1 MTNLTTSET
10 AKSGKPRAAVPQQ
23 SGEPDPLFGSG
34 ISYKMGHNR
43 HYENYLTS
51 NVRDA
56 LKALPRLIGMCVRLS
71 LRADRRSTYLLIGA
85 QLALGAS
92 TAFGLLATNGVLRAL
107 LAEGPSPQRVK
118 AAAPAIVLVCLAG
131 VLTSVLTAASTRAQ
145 GTLGPKVESLAMT
158 ELLESSVRV
167 ELLDFQHAEYH
178 DSLDAGQ
185 WGAAWADDLLTYV
198 VNTIEALMALTA
210 AFGVLTVLN
219 PLLLPL
225 LPIAV
230 VPRAMS
236 TVLSVKR
243 RNASRHAWLSKSRQ
257 IRQLVD
263 VLTTKKTAVEI
274 RGHGAGD
281 FLLPHYRRM
290 QTSYMGEQTRLSRAD
305 AKGGVLSDAGYG
317 ASLALIYGLLT
328 LLFWKGMVPLST
340 AGAAAY
346 AIRTGT
352 GQISSMVRNV
362 TYLFQYG
369 LYLTDWE
376 KALQDSEH
384 KAIPSGGT
392 PVAAPARITA
402 ENLTFAYPGAA
413 TPALR
418 DVNMTIAQGEVIALV
433 GANGS
438 GKSTLALLLAGLY
451 LPDQGEVLW
460 DGVPTGQADRN
471 QLLSNVA
478 ILSQDFPR
486 WGISLAANIAIGRHQ
501 TPATPELLNRAAEA
515 AGATE
520 LISKYP
526 AGWNTLLA
534 TDQYGGV
541 DLSGGQWQKIAL
553 GRMHYRDAS
562 FLVMDEPTASLD
574 PAAEAEVFAKVREL
588 AGGRTVLL
596 ITHRLSSTRRAD
608 RIYVLDHGQV
618 VESGTHE
625 ELMTA
630 GLGYSVL
637 FKMQAAQFLPTDETS
652 AA

>member
-1 MTNLTTSET
+1 VTTDT
-10 AKSGKPRAAVPQQ
+10 AQATATIPQQ
-23 SGEPDPLFGSG
+23 AGEPDPLFGTG
-34 ISYKMGHNR
+34 ITYKMGHNR
-43 HYENYLTS
+43 HYERYLTS
-51 NVRDA
+51 NTRDA
-56 LKALPRLIGMCVRLS
+56 LKALPRLIGLCLRLS
-71 LRADRRSTYLLIGA
+71 LRADRRSTYMLISA
-85 QLALGAS
+85 QLALGAA

-107 LAEGPSPQRVK
+107 LAEGPSPSRVK

-131 VLTSVLTAASTRAQ
+131 ILTSALNAASTRAQ

-185 WGAAWADDLLTYV
+185 WGAAWADDLVTYV
-198 VNTIEALMALTA
+198 VNTIEALMALIA

-225 LPIAV
+225 LPVAV
-230 VPRAMS
+230 IPRAMS

-243 RNASRHAWLSKSRQ
+243 RNASRHAWLARSRQ

-290 QTSYMGEQTRLSRAD
+290 QGSYMAEQTRLSKAD
-305 AKGGVLSDAGYG
+305 ATSGVLADAGYG
-317 ASLALIYGLLT
+317 LSLAAIYGLLT
-328 LLFWKGMVPLST
+328 LLFWKGLVPLST

-352 GQISSMVRNV
+352 TQISSMVRSM

-376 KALQDSEH
+376 KALHDSARM
-384 KAIPSGGT
+384 AIPTGGT
-392 PVAAPARITA
+392 PIAAPSQITA
-402 ENLTFAYPGAA
+402 ENVTFTYPGSD

-418 DVNMTIAQGEVIALV
+418 DVNVTLGQGEVVALV

-451 LPDQGEVLW
+451 QPDEGAVLW
-460 DGVPTGQADRN
+460 DGTPTDRADRD
-471 QLLSNVA
+471 QLLSHVA

-486 WGISLAANIAIGRHQ
+486 WGISLAANIAIGRYQ
-501 TPATPELLNRAAEA
+501 TPATPELLHRAAEA

-520 LISKYP
+520 LVSKY
-526 AGWNTLLA
+526 ATGWDTLLA

-541 DLSGGQWQKIAL
+541 DLSGGQWQKVAL
-553 GRMHYRDAS
+553 GRMHYRNAKV
-562 FLVMDEPTASLD
+562 LVMDEPTASLD
-574 PAAEAEVFAKVREL
+574 PAAEAEVFSKVREL

-596 ITHRLSSTRRAD
+596 ITHRLNSTRHAD

-618 VESGTHE
+618 VEHGSHE
-625 ELMTA
+625 ELMAA
-630 GLGYSVL
+630 GNGYSTL
-637 FKMQAAQFLPTDETS
+637 FSMQAAQFLPVPDDETS